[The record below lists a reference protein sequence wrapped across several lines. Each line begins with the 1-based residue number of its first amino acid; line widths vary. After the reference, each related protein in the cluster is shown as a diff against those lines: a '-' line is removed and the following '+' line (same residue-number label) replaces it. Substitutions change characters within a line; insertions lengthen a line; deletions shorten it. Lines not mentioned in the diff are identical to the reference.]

1 MNQGTYVFAQLIKLI
16 HWQSFARHV
25 NRYKGNARVREFTCW
40 HQFLCMSF
48 GQLTHRESLRD
59 LVTCL
64 NAHQEKLYHLGLSHG
79 VKRSTLADANESRDY
94 RIYMDLGM
102 SLIKKARKLYQDEP
116 GQIELDNV
124 VYALDSTT
132 IELCLNVF
140 WWARFRKHKA
150 AVKLHTLFD
159 VKCEIP
165 CFIHISDGKFHDVN
179 VLDILEFEPDAI
191 YVIDRGYVDWERLYK
206 LHQTGAYF
214 VIRAKRNLA
223 FERIYSRKVDKSTG
237 LRCDQTVRLRGY
249 KASKNYPE
257 KLRRV
262 KFYDGEHKVTYVYLT
277 NHFEA
282 EPMQIVVLYLN
293 RWKVELFFKWIKQH
307 LRIKSFFGTSENA
320 VKSQI
325 WIAISVYVL
334 VAIIKKRLALDADLY
349 TILQILSLTLFE
361 KNSLHQMLT
370 GSESKT
376 AALGMPKQLNLLD
389 NFPGQ

>member
-1 MNQGTYVFAQLIKLI
+1 MNHGTYVFAQLIKLI

-116 GQIELDNV
+116 SQIELDNV

-140 WWARFRKHKA
+140 WWARFRRHKA
-150 AVKLHTLFD
+150 AVKLHTLLD
-159 VKCEIP
+159 LKCEIP

-179 VLDILEFEPDAI
+179 VLDILELEPDAI
-191 YVIDRGYVDWERLYK
+191 YVIDRGYTDWERLYK
-206 LHQTGAYF
+206 LHQAGAYF

-223 FERIYSRKVDKSTG
+223 FERIYSRKVDKTTG
-237 LRCDQTVRLRGY
+237 LRCDQIVRLKNY
-249 KASKNYPE
+249 YASKDYPE

-262 KFYDGEHKVTYVYLT
+262 KFYDAEHEVTYVYLT

-282 EPMQIVVLYLN
+282 EASQIVILYLN
-293 RWKVELFFKWIKQH
+293 RWKVELFFKWIKQN
-307 LRIKSFFGTSENA
+307 LRIKRFWGESPNA
-320 VKSQI
+320 VKTQI
-325 WIAISVYVL
+325 WIAVCTFVL
-334 VAIIKKRLALDADLY
+334 VAILKKKLNSPHSLSE
-349 TILQILSLTLFE
+349 ILQILSVSVFDKTPVNQLISKINT
-361 KNSLHQMLT
+361 KNPTPPFSN
-370 GSESKT
+370 
-376 AALGMPKQLNLLD
+376 QLNFWDL
-389 NFPGQ
+389 

>member
-1 MNQGTYVFAQLIKLI
+1 MNHGTYVFAQLIKLI

-262 KFYDGEHKVTYVYLT
+262 KFYDAEHKVTYVYLT

-293 RWKVELFFKWIKQH
+293 RWKVELFFKWIKQN
-307 LRIKSFFGTSENA
+307 LRIKRFWGESPNA
-320 VKSQI
+320 VKTQI
-325 WIAISVYVL
+325 WIAVCTFVL
-334 VAIIKKRLALDADLY
+334 VAILKKNVRLGLKELFF
-349 TILQILSLTLFE
+349 SLL
-361 KNSLHQMLT
+361 K
-370 GSESKT
+370 
-376 AALGMPKQLNLLD
+376 A
-389 NFPGQ
+389 

>member
-1 MNQGTYVFAQLIKLI
+1 MNQGTYVFVQLIRLI
-16 HWQSFARHV
+16 HRQSFARFVH
-25 NRYKGNARVREFTCW
+25 RYQGNFRVREFTCW

-94 RIYMDLGM
+94 RIYQDLGM
-102 SLIKKARKLYQDEP
+102 SLIKKARKLYQGEP
-116 GQIELDNV
+116 SQIELDNV

-150 AVKLHTLFD
+150 AVKLHTLLD

-179 VLDILEFEPDAI
+179 VLDILEFESDAI
-191 YVIDRGYVDWERLYK
+191 YVIDRGYVFWKQLFK
-206 LHQTGAYF
+206 LHQAGAYF
-214 VIRAKRNLA
+214 VIRAKSNLA
-223 FERIYSRKVDKSTG
+223 FERIYSRQVDKSTG
-237 LRCDQTVRLRGY
+237 LRCDQTVRLKNY
-249 KASKNYPE
+249 YASKDYPD

-262 KFYDGEHKVTYVYLT
+262 KFYDAENRVTYVYLT

-282 EPMQIVVLYLN
+282 EAMQIVVLYLN
-293 RWKVELFFKWIKQH
+293 RWKVELFFKWVKQN
-307 LRIKSFFGTSENA
+307 LRIKRFWGQSPNA
-320 VKSQI
+320 VKTQI
-325 WIAISVYVL
+325 WIAVCTFVL
-334 VAIIKKRLALDADLY
+334 VAILKKKLNSPHSLSE
-349 TILQILSLTLFE
+349 ILQILSVSIFDKTPVNQLVSKINT
-361 KNSLHQMLT
+361 KNQTPPFSN
-370 GSESKT
+370 
-376 AALGMPKQLNLLD
+376 QLNLWDL
-389 NFPGQ
+389 